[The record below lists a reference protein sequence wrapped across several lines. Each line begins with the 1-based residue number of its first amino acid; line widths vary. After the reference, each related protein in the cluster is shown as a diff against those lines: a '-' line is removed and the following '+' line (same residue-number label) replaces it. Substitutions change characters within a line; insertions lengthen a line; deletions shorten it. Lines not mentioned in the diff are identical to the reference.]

1 MGYLFTQIK
10 SMSQELDL
18 YRQVIISMLLCV
30 TLV

>member
-10 SMSQELDL
+10 NMSQELDL
-18 YRQVIISMLLCV
+18 YRQVIILVLLCV